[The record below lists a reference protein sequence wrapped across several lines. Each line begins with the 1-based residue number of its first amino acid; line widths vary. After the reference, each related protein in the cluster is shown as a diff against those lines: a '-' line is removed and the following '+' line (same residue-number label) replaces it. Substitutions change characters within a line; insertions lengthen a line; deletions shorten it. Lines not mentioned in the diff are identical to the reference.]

1 MSTHKKNA
9 SALRRSVLALAVA
22 AACSAGPAWSQD
34 DASARSDRDDATA
47 QLDVVTVVDACVGP
61 VPVYVD
67 MRDQGRSA
75 QRSVCFRACLM
86 KLASNVLKVS

>member
-1 MSTHKKNA
+1 MRNDKKNP
-9 SALRRSVLALAVA
+9 SAVRRSVLALAVA
-22 AACSAGPAWSQD
+22 AACGADPAWSQD
-34 DASARSDRDDATA
+34 DASARSDKDEGAA